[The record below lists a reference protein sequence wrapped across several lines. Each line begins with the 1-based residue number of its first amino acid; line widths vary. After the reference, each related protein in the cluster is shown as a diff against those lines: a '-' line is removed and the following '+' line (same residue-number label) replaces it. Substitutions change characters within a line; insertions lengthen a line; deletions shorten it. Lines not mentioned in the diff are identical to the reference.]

1 MLGHADE
8 AVKTVQCR
16 AFGPMSRV
24 KCNLNLEFAP
34 GHESD
39 EAGLA

>member
-1 MLGHADE
+1 MI
-8 AVKTVQCR
+8 
-16 AFGPMSRV
+16 RV